1 MIRKKQMEP
10 AGLIAE
16 TNEHDDSLFRKQLI
30 NKYLP
35 YVKRIVYRIAINRP
49 SNIIEIDDL
58 VNAGIIGLIQAVDR
72 YDPKRKNKFITYA
85 VYRIRGAV
93 LSELR
98 ARDFLSRE
106 NRKKIRELEMTYLKL
121 AQQLGR
127 EANDTEVA
135 ADMGLTI
142 EQFHKIKQNAGISF
156 ISFEDFGIFSN
167 KEKESLINYFMQESE
182 IDPFSMIRLKEIKD
196 AIASILGVVSEKEK
210 IVISLYYQDEL
221 TMKEI
226 GKILDIT
233 ESRVSQIHAKAIIH
247 LRERLRNMGIL
258 GK

>member
-1 MIRKKQMEP
+1 MEP

-35 YVKRIVYRIAINRP
+35 YVKRIVYRIAINLP

-58 VNAGIIGLIQAVDR
+58 VNAGVIGLIQAVDR
-72 YDPKRKNKFITYA
+72 YDPERKNKFITYA
-85 VYRIRGAV
+85 VYRIKGAV

-98 ARDFLSRE
+98 SRDFLSRD
-106 NRKKIRELEMTYLKL
+106 NRKKIRELEMTCLKL
-121 AQQLGR
+121 EQQLGR
-127 EANDTEVA
+127 EANDIEVA
-135 ADMGLTI
+135 ADMGLSI
-142 EQFHKIKQNAGISF
+142 EQFYKIKQNAGISF
-156 ISFEDFGIFSN
+156 ISFEDLGISSI
-167 KEKESLINYFMQESE
+167 KEKEKLVNSFMQESE
-182 IDPFSMIRLKEIKD
+182 TDAFSMIRLKEIKD
-196 AIASILGVVSEKEK
+196 AISCILAVVPVKEK
-210 IVISLYYQDEL
+210 LVISLYYQDEL

-226 GKILDIT
+226 GKVLDIT

-258 GK
+258 DK